1 MSESQSRYS
10 IVERLTQMKLNIIT
24 DKLELDEDLKIK
36 QQHAE
41 QLKKDVVDWE
51 KDIQKDIERTKRLK
65 QREIEKA
72 EISSENAKQIKAAKE
87 NSLNEK
93 IKAIDKALERIEEIS
108 KTSPTQQSWAQTNK
122 KGHVPELPN
131 GKKYAKPCCCIPAGE
146 ILPAYAERG

>member
-24 DKLELDEDLKIK
+24 DKLELDEDLKVK
-36 QQHAE
+36 QQQAD
-41 QLKKDVVDWE
+41 QLKKDIVDWE

-108 KTSPTQQSWAQTNK
+108 KTSPTKQS
-122 KGHVPELPN
+122 
-131 GKKYAKPCCCIPAGE
+131 
-146 ILPAYAERG
+146 